1 MVKFRNSSNR
11 KLKFSNI
18 AIIKEVKTMKIIKNL
33 FQEEIRS
40 SFLKE
45 SFQEEEWYQSLVNRP
60 GIEER
65 IPYFKTKAE
74 NKKRQS
80 L

>member
-1 MVKFRNSSNR
+1 
-11 KLKFSNI
+11 
-18 AIIKEVKTMKIIKNL
+18 MKIIKNL

-45 SFQEEEWYQSLVNRP
+45 SFQEEWYQSLVNRP

-74 NKKRQS
+74 NKKAVVLVR
-80 L
+80 